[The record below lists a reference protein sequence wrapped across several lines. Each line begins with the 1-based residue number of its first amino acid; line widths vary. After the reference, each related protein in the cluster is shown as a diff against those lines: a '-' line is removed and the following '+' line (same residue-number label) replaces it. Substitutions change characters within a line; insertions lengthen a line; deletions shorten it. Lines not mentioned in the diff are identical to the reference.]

1 MNSKI
6 ITQRIQTSTYKTK
19 DLVAALEGKG
29 FRVRRSSSTIF
40 AHRAV
45 AAGRDVL
52 GYTQYAQ
59 QFVSL
64 TINDADGNWEGEA
77 YISSDGGEISGQ
89 AIDAAFSLID
99 AIIEKEGD
107 TTLLPQLDQ
116 EDEG

>member
-1 MNSKI
+1 MNDKI

-19 DLVAALEGKG
+19 DLIAALKEKG

-45 AAGRDVL
+45 AAGRDGI
-52 GYTQYAQ
+52 GYTKYAQ

-77 YISSDGGEISGQ
+77 YISSEGGEISGQ
-89 AIDAAFSLID
+89 AIDAAFSMID

-107 TTLLPQLDQ
+107 ETLLGQ
-116 EDEG
+116 ED